1 MFFSGRLGSAKLR
14 VGLDELRVLWF
25 FFNLN
30 DSMILNRYIK
40 LLSRGKNTLMFKTC
54 FESVILSEYI
64 RSCYLEGKEDFKSS
78 QCFTH
83 IYYFDMFLIQTKCEY
98 CSP

>member
-1 MFFSGRLGSAKLR
+1 MNLEFC
-14 VGLDELRVLWF
+14 VF
-25 FFNLN
+25 FFQPKWFY
-30 DSMILNRYIK
+30 DSKQVYKTIIQRK
-40 LLSRGKNTLMFKTC
+40 TTLMFKTC
-54 FESVILSEYI
+54 FESVLLSEYI